1 MSVEWEEHLKVVRQ
15 VGHLLG
21 AIEAHRILTK
31 SDEDRG
37 YDPRVQDGILYGL
50 ASEVNDA

>member
-1 MSVEWEEHLKVVRQ
+1 MNVEWEEHLKVIRQ

-37 YDPRVQDGILYGL
+37 YDRRVQDGILYDL
-50 ASEVNDA
+50 AAEVHDD